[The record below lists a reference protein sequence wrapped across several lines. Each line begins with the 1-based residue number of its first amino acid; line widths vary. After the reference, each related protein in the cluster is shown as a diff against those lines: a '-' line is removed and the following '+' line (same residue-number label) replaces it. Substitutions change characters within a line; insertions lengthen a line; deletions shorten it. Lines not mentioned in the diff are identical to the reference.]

1 MGIMQPDRFP
11 ADPLSDGSTPAIN
24 EAALDL
30 DGTAPLF
37 PAGFNPLHE
46 GQGVTMRVLTDI
58 LHAEQRRTG
67 ALSLFGM
74 CGRIAAE
81 LTGRAEVDIRSR
93 GLAFH
98 SDGWLSLFY
107 DVVSNHMREMWP
119 SFAVHD
125 ERDAPRPKPERQPI
139 PADVV
144 SISDLRAEREA
155 AREAARAV
163 AYTTGAAG
171 STGRQQAS
179 R

>member
-1 MGIMQPDRFP
+1 LGIMQPDRIP
-11 ADPLSDGSTPAIN
+11 ADLLSDGSTPAIN
-24 EAALDL
+24 EAALEL

-46 GQGVTMRVLTDI
+46 GQGVTMRVLTEV

-81 LTGRAEVDIRSR
+81 LTARAEVDVRSR

-107 DVVSNHMREMWP
+107 DVVSDHMREMWP
-119 SFAVHD
+119 SFAVQ
-125 ERDAPRPKPERQPI
+125 PEVPGDVNAANPI

-144 SISDLRAEREA
+144 SISDLRA

-163 AYTTGAAG
+163 AYTPAAAG
-171 STGRQQAS
+171 STGRQQAA